1 MPDPFSRIPF
11 SIEGGFHVEPSSF
24 ETPVA
29 VLGTAG
35 WARPMLLRT
44 ARACGLA
51 CDRAGR
57 VSAAYV
63 IATGA
68 GGVACRRSGGR
79 LVFSLSAATPV
90 GSHSPPELEKIFSS
104 AIASAQEVSRE
115 ELERAPAS
123 CFDVEEKPARDR
135 GIKALVFENLFRDPD
150 SPADME
156 NLFTCG
162 SFQLASSLRAWGHDV
177 LALPGRLDS
186 EQVFTRPDLLDE
198 AFSCGR
204 PDLVCITL
212 LEACF
217 DKTRALIN
225 LIKSKSDA
233 LIAVGGPA
241 ATFAPE
247 HAAAH
252 LEGADLIVR
261 GDGEEAVCLVADLC
275 GMLREAGGLTR
286 SILDRVLSLDGVLL
300 LGPGF
305 LAAGHPGRV
314 NRAASLD
321 GCAFDVTLL
330 EKRHVT
336 GGLSLE
342 TARGC
347 VHPCA
352 FCTAPSRGLFRG
364 RSAKAMELR
373 LRAYGER
380 IGELWSGGPQASA
393 QRIHFADDDFSCD
406 PGRAAEILG
415 AVRRSGFQLSSF
427 QASVRDFF
435 TRDRGEWKV
444 NREFIEAL
452 SPDLFQDA
460 PLAGELERR
469 PPAGMREK
477 RFNSFVKLGVE
488 SFCDEELR
496 RMGKGYT
503 VERVRELIAMLDER
517 GIVHDAYFICANRQT
532 RINDIVTS
540 LIEIAGLK
548 IRHPHTFFIRFPIVP
563 YLVTTF
569 VAPGFRKWLSEKEKK
584 RGAPGGPDTGDLEIE
599 GWLKAE
605 GYPEYD
611 YPLVKRDMPSDPEA
625 IYAAD
630 NLKTIFEPDGMY
642 IKPLENLHAGLKQR
656 LASIEASSG
665 GLSPRASD
673 ARLAVRRLS
682 SAARLVVYDGIRQSR
697 ERKLPK
703 RVGARV
709 RAAARLFGSA
719 GGIVSE
725 VRRHIEVGDPRLV
738 LIPTRDCSLRCRY
751 CPMTKEEGKLMSIET
766 AVRAL
771 ELLLSST
778 RPSVILQFFGGE
790 ALLRRD
796 FVLEV
801 MARAQAMAA
810 RAGKK
815 LGFIISTNGVSL
827 DRELIG
833 LFRAMPVK
841 VEVSI
846 DGTREVQLANRVGR
860 DPAVNSYDLIR
871 AVTPAL
877 LESSIPHDAIMVVT
891 PGTVGRLLE
900 SFAHV
905 VDLGY
910 RKVQVNHALGVRWT
924 DEKKK
929 LFAGQ
934 LFGIEKKFFGRSAR
948 PNGIEFVDLWSL
960 RRPMLLNC
968 EITVDFDGAI
978 YFGNGFLVSSSTP
991 GAFDAGRLD
1000 ELESFDAY
1008 SVRRPDNDYLLEHTY
1023 PEGITKNN
1031 LQVGR
1036 IFASFV
1042 RHIREKFPDE
1052 FAAMKPTRA
1061 PMAKKPQ
1068 PPGQGRL

>member
-1 MPDPFSRIPF
+1 MPDPFSKIPF
-11 SIEGGFHVEPSSF
+11 NIEDRFHVEPSSF
-24 ETPVA
+24 EASVA
-29 VLGTAG
+29 VLGMAG
-35 WARPMLLRT
+35 HAGPMLLRA

-51 CDRAGR
+51 CDRAGG

-63 IATGA
+63 IAARA
-68 GGVACRRSGGR
+68 GSVACRRSGGR
-79 LVFSLSAATPV
+79 LVFSLPAATLP
-90 GSHSPPELEKIFSS
+90 GSHSPPELEKLFSI
-104 AIASAQEVSRE
+104 AIANLEDVSRE
-115 ELERAPAS
+115 ELDRVTAS
-123 CFDVEEKPARDR
+123 CFDIKESPVRDR
-135 GIKALVFENLFRDPD
+135 GTRALVFENLFRDPD
-150 SPADME
+150 SPADMSD
-156 NLFTCG
+156 LFACG
-162 SFQLASSLRAWGHDV
+162 PFQLASSLRACGHEA
-177 LALPGRLDS
+177 LALPGHLDS
-186 EQVFTRPDLLDE
+186 RQVFTRPDLLD
-198 AFSCGR
+198 AALARGKA
-204 PDLVCITL
+204 DLVCITL

-217 DKTRALIN
+217 EETRALIE
-225 LIKSKSDA
+225 LIKARSDA

-252 LEGADLIVR
+252 LEGADFIVR
-261 GDGEEAVCLVADLC
+261 GDGEEAVCSVADLC
-275 GMLREAGGLTR
+275 GALKAAGGLTQP
-286 SILDRVLSLDGVLL
+286 IVDRILSLDGIIFTREGV
-300 LGPGF
+300 

-314 NRAASLD
+314 NAAASLD
-321 GCAFDVTLL
+321 GSSFDVSLL

-347 VHPCA
+347 AHPCT
-352 FCTAPSRGLFRG
+352 FCTAPSRGNFRG

-373 LRAYGER
+373 LRAYAER
-380 IGELWSGGPQASA
+380 IGDLWSGRPQTSA
-393 QRIHFADDDFSCD
+393 HRIHFADDDFACD
-406 PGRAAEILG
+406 PGRAAEILEMAG
-415 AVRRSGFQLSSF
+415 ESGFKLSSF

-435 TRDRGEWKV
+435 SRDRGEWKV
-444 NREFIEAL
+444 NRALVEAL
-452 SPDLFQDA
+452 TPDLFQDA
-460 PLAGELERR
+460 WLVKELERR
-469 PPAGMREK
+469 PPAGKRDR

-503 VERVRELIAMLDER
+503 VERVRDVVAMLDER
-517 GIVHDAYFICANRQT
+517 GIVHDAYFICANRKT

-540 LIEIAGLK
+540 LIEIANLK
-548 IRHPHTFFIRFPIVP
+548 IRHPYTFFIRFPIVP

-569 VAPGFRKWLSEKEKK
+569 VSPGFRIWLSEMEKK
-584 RGAPGGPDTGDLEIE
+584 EGAPEGRDTGDLEIE
-599 GWLKAE
+599 GWLKAD

-611 YPLVKRDMPSDPEA
+611 YPLVKRDMPSDPEV
-625 IYAAD
+625 IYTAD
-630 NLKTIFEPDGMY
+630 NLQQIFEPDGLY
-642 IKPLENLHAGLKQR
+642 IKPLQNLHAGLKQR

-665 GLSPRASD
+665 ELSSRASD
-673 ARLAVRRLS
+673 ARLAIRRLS
-682 SAARLVVYDGIRQSR
+682 SAARLVVYDGIRQAR

-703 RVGARV
+703 RVGARFH
-709 RAAARLFGSA
+709 AAARLFGRA
-719 GGIVSE
+719 EDIAPE
-725 VRRHIEVGDPRLV
+725 VRRYIEVGDPRLV

-751 CPMTKEEGKLMSIET
+751 CPMIKEEGKLMSLET
-766 AVRAL
+766 AVKAV

-778 RPSVILQFFGGE
+778 QPSVILQFFGGE

-796 FVLEV
+796 FVLD
-801 MARAQAMAA
+801 MMDRAGAMAA

-827 DRELIG
+827 DEGLID
-833 LFRAMPVK
+833 LFRTMPVK

-846 DGTREVQLANRVGR
+846 DGTREVQLANRVGK
-860 DPAVNSYDLIR
+860 DPAVNSYDLIKNI
-871 AVTPAL
+871 TPAL
-877 LESSIPHDAIMVVT
+877 LESGIPHDAIMVVT
-891 PGTVGRLLE
+891 PDTVERLFE
-900 SFAHV
+900 SFSHV

-910 RKVQVNHALGVRWT
+910 RKVQANHALGVRWS

-929 LFAGQ
+929 VFAEQ
-934 LFGIEKKFFGRSAR
+934 LHRIEKNFFGSSAR
-948 PNGIEFVDLWSL
+948 PQGIEFVDFWSF

-968 EITVDFDGAI
+968 EITVDFDGSI
-978 YFGNGFLVSSSTP
+978 YFGNGFLVRTSTP

-1008 SVRRPDNDYLLEHTY
+1008 YVRRPDNDYLLDHTY

-1061 PMAKKPQ
+1061 PAAR
-1068 PPGQGRL
+1068 GHRW